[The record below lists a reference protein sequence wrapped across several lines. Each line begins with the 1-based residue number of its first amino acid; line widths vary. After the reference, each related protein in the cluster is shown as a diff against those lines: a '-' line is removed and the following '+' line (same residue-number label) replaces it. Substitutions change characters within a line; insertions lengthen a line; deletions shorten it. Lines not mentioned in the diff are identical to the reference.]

1 MPGLKRK
8 PLILKRNEREYLLK
22 VIKARDFPV
31 VWVRRAKILL
41 LFSEGKKITEIAEY
55 LHTTRS
61 VINRCLDKAY
71 AYGVLESL
79 GDLPRSGR
87 DPSITDNAKS
97 WILSLI
103 CQSPKEFGYTADTW
117 TYSTLIK
124 HIRNNCKY
132 VGHDC
137 LLKIGKGRLNII
149 LSKSNINSHKIYN
162 YLERRNAGCEVKR
175 ADVLCIYKEIH
186 LIDETP
192 AAISPGEKPGIQAKK
207 NLVPQ
212 LSPIP
217 GKYQTAS
224 HDHQYK
230 KLSTIYLQAGIDL
243 HTGHILPLVRN
254 CQRSREFI
262 GFLKL
267 LDQTYTR
274 DWKIRIILDNHSS
287 HTSVETREYLLSF
300 SEPNR
305 FELIFSP
312 GNGLWLN
319 LIESFFSKLSRSLL
333 RDIRV
338 QSKKEL
344 IKQIYKRI
352 HEVNQ
357 EPVFFKWEY
366 KLTDI
371 SVSL

>member
-8 PLILKRNEREYLLK
+8 PLILKKKEREYLLK
-22 VIKARDFPV
+22 VIKTRDSPAPR
-31 VWVRRAKILL
+31 VRRAKILL
-41 LFSEGKKITEIAEY
+41 LFSEGKKITEIARQ

-61 VINRCLDKAY
+61 VINRCLDKAH
-71 AYGVLESL
+71 AYGVRESL
-79 GDLPRSGR
+79 ADLPRSGR
-87 DPSITDNAKS
+87 APSITDNAKS

-103 CQSPKEFGYTADTW
+103 RRSPQKFGYTAGTW

-132 VGHDC
+132 FGHDC
-137 LLKIGKGRLNII
+137 LLKIGKGRLNMV
-149 LSKSNINSHKIYN
+149 LSKSNINPHKIYN
-162 YLERRNAGCEVKR
+162 YLERRNVGSEDKR
-175 ADVLCIYKEIH
+175 AGVLCIYKEIH

-217 GKYQTAS
+217 GKYQTTA
-224 HDHQYK
+224 HDHRYK
-230 KLSTIYLQAGIDL
+230 EVGTIYLQAGIDL

-267 LDQTYTR
+267 LDQTYTK
-274 DWKIRIILDNHSS
+274 DWKIRIILDTHSS
-287 HTSVETREYLLSF
+287 HTSVETREYLFSF
-300 SEPNR
+300 NEPNR
-305 FELIFSP
+305 FELIFNP

-319 LIESFFSKLSRSLL
+319 LIESFFCKLSRSLL

-344 IKQIYKRI
+344 IRRIYKRI

-357 EPVFFKWEY
+357 KPVFFKWEH

-371 SVSL
+371 SVSP

>member
-1 MPGLKRK
+1 
-8 PLILKRNEREYLLK
+8 LLK
-22 VIKARDFPV
+22 VIKSRDFPV
-31 VWVRRAKILL
+31 TWVRRAKILL
-41 LFSEGKKITEIAEY
+41 LFSEGKKITEIARQ

-79 GDLPRSGR
+79 ADLPRSGR
-87 DPSITDNAKS
+87 DPSITEDAKS

-132 VGHDC
+132 AGHDC
-137 LLKIGKGRLNII
+137 LLKIGKGRLNMV
-149 LSKSNINSHKIYN
+149 LSKSNINPHKIYN
-162 YLERRNAGCEVKR
+162 YLERRNTECEVKK
-175 ADVLCIYKEIH
+175 ANVLCIYKEIH
-186 LIDETP
+186 LINETP
-192 AAISPGEKPGIQAKK
+192 AAISISEKPGIQAKK
-207 NLVPQ
+207 NLVPL

-217 GKYQTAS
+217 GKYQTTAR
-224 HDHQYK
+224 DQQYK
-230 KLSTIYLQAGIDL
+230 KVNTIYLQAGIDL
-243 HTGHILPLVRN
+243 HSGYILPLVRN
-254 CQRSREFI
+254 RHRIQEFI

-267 LDQTYTR
+267 LDQTYVK

-287 HTSVETREYLLSF
+287 HTSVETRKYLLSF

-305 FELIFSP
+305 FELIFYP
-312 GNGLWLN
+312 KNGLWLN
-319 LIESFFSKLSRSLL
+319 LIESFFSKLSRSLF

-338 QSKKEL
+338 QSKTEL

-366 KLTDI
+366 KLDEI
-371 SVSL
+371 FVSL